1 MSNSKNPFAWDST
14 SSKVKSKVMTME
26 LKNSTGHPIKVSNL
40 SKPIDM
46 WVPRGLSVNFS
57 LYTAKHEKMLYRA
70 FPVVENDTSIQ
81 VEILA
86 EDNNT
91 ELIAYLRYEKFP
103 TEEFHDFKYV
113 LPRRVFPVEPTGNM
127 SQSNKTNTREI
138 NPYILFR
145 SNEDL
150 NRTAA
155 GKVRCFVYLKKSAGL
170 FSPFPH
176 CLALVREVQSS
187 ELDTCMAFSKPVDP
201 CTLGNRIQFPY
212 NLRNNLRFKNLAN
225 FSTIPLV
232 CMFSFPFFCVPKMLS
247 K

>member
-57 LYTAKHEKMLYRA
+57 LYTAKHKKMLYRA

-91 ELIAYLRYEKFP
+91 ELVAYLRYGNFP

-138 NPYILFR
+138 NPFILFR

-187 ELDTCMAFSKPVDP
+187 DLVKLDTYLAFSKPSRP
-201 CTLGNRIQFPY
+201 MHAR
-212 NLRNNLRFKNLAN
+212 
-225 FSTIPLV
+225 
-232 CMFSFPFFCVPKMLS
+232 
-247 K
+247 